1 MEEMKK
7 WYIKII
13 GLSAVLF
20 AAVVLYGTHCHPEG
34 VTGVPYIVNA
44 APEGETAPGDAIVPP
59 AVATPLA
66 VTTPGAVTTSAAI
79 TTPGMIATPSAVSP
93 ASVFVTAGD
102 YNIRYG
108 LATLEEGI
116 EWANALDVT
125 VEITL
130 AGEKKEYILRQPLHK
145 NVIFTVPQNYE
156 VSIATGH
163 AVTMAG
169 ILCNNGVLKNEGMLV
184 NDGEIQNAGRWSC
197 LTLSINNGII
207 YNSGIIE
214 NEDVLINKGTIRN
227 TGTLCGGSITEDGI
241 YEGVLAE
248 ITDITADVYNE
259 IYDGN
264 NHGMV
269 TAVSVQEGDTVTYSV
284 NGVDYKEEIPQITNV
299 NDIGNVYVCVT
310 RGSIYR
316 WDSGRL
322 KANVRQ
328 AVPSYTVPESITAVY
343 GQTLGDI
350 ADYLPEGMVFEQSPD
365 TSVGIVGNHV
375 FRAVYTPADT
385 INFAKV
391 IGIKININ
399 VVKSATQ
406 LKQDKIALPR
416 TVIKKG
422 RLVYMVTKGIVG
434 NCRVK
439 VVKAKTKKYKK
450 IAIPSAIKY
459 KGVRYKV
466 KKIDNR
472 AFEKNRKLKK
482 VVIGKNVTTIGNRV
496 FANDRKLSVIR
507 VKAVKLKKV
516 GKKATRHLSP
526 NTKIYVP
533 KASYYKYKHLILK
546 GRKVKNIKFY
556 KIK

>member
-1 MEEMKK
+1 MKK
-7 WYIKII
+7 WYVKII
-13 GLSAVLF
+13 GLSAILF
-20 AAVVLYGTHCHPEG
+20 MAVVFYGMYCNQRG
-34 VTGVPYIVNA
+34 VSGVPYIVNA
-44 APEGETAPGDAIVPP
+44 APEEEVAPGDAATPP
-59 AVATPLA
+59 AVITPGA
-66 VTTPGAVTTSAAI
+66 ITTPGAVTTSGTI

-93 ASVFVTAGD
+93 ASVFVAARD
-102 YNIRYG
+102 YDVCYG

-130 AGEKKEYILRQPLHK
+130 AGEETQYILGQPLHK
-145 NVIFTVPQNYE
+145 NVVFTIPQDYE
-156 VSIATGH
+156 VSITTGN

-169 ILCNNGVLKNEGMLV
+169 ILCNNGILKNEGMIV
-184 NDGEIQNAGRWSC
+184 NDGEIQNAGKWNS
-197 LTLSINNGII
+197 LTLSVNNGMIYNNGMMQNEDGIINN
-207 YNSGIIE
+207 
-214 NEDVLINKGTIRN
+214 GTIRN
-227 TGTLCGGSITEDGI
+227 TGTICGGFITEDGV
-241 YEGVLAE
+241 YEGILAE

-259 IYDGN
+259 VYDGG

-269 TAVSVQEGDTVTYSV
+269 TSVSAKEGDTITYSV
-284 NGVDYKEEIPQITNV
+284 NGMDYGEEMPQITYV

-310 RGSIYR
+310 RGSIYS

-350 ADYLPEGMVFEQSPD
+350 ADYLPEGMVFEQSLD

-385 INFAKV
+385 INYAKV
-391 IGIKININ
+391 IGIKINVN

-450 IAIPSAIKY
+450 IVIPATIKY
-459 KGVRYKV
+459 KGITYKV

-472 AFEKNRKLKK
+472 AFEKNKKLKK
-482 VVIGKNVTTIGNRV
+482 VVIGKNITTIGNRV

-533 KASYYKYKHLILK
+533 KASYYKYKRLILK